1 MPQVVKHRP
10 PALPCKKCMPILNM
24 LILILLQIMITDF
37 YIPWSEHIFC
47 WEQVHNEYHK
57 VTQGV
62 AAVGVDSTATIMAIA
77 AQHLLVLQPL

>member
-1 MPQVVKHRP
+1 
-10 PALPCKKCMPILNM
+10 
-24 LILILLQIMITDF
+24 MITDF